1 MTQFL
6 ILMLLSCVAMAL
18 TQAVLGAFFPSTHRP
33 WWHPLK
39 RETRPMSSATAAPQ
53 TALQLVETLDRRQT
67 PMPFVGRDRR
77 KAGRAEA
84 GADQRRTGTRD

>member
-6 ILMLLSCVAMAL
+6 ILTLLSCVAMAL
-18 TQAVLGAFFPSTHRP
+18 SQAVLGAFFPSTHRP

-39 RETRPMSSATAAPQ
+39 REVRPGAAEAPQ

-67 PMPFVGRDRR
+67 SLPFVGRDRR
-77 KAGRAEA
+77 KVAQAEA
-84 GADQRRTGTRD
+84 QSNQRRTGTRD